1 MIKNLKADENNWFLE
16 GTFDSDSLFQGE
28 MSVSIFTDDG
38 ATVEDA
44 EACIAQYQ
52 QLKKNAAFCANLQE
66 MLAAYFLYM
75 YDALK
80 EMGIYDEIVV
90 EIEPVKQ
97 GYEAGENL
105 LSYLSNPTLLVY
117 LQEMDEIGYGIECDC
132 PWEPEHSCLILV
144 RNEKLLYVGESDGLD
159 PWGEAEDYHCI
170 WES

>member
-52 QLKKNAAFCANLQE
+52 QLKKNAAFCANLQV

-75 YDALK
+75 YDAWTITFDSIADFIHFLRID
-80 EMGIYDEIVV
+80 EQCGIRKIR
-90 EIEPVKQ
+90 Q
-97 GYEAGENL
+97 
-105 LSYLSNPTLLVY
+105 
-117 LQEMDEIGYGIECDC
+117 
-132 PWEPEHSCLILV
+132 
-144 RNEKLLYVGESDGLD
+144 
-159 PWGEAEDYHCI
+159 
-170 WES
+170 

>member
-52 QLKKNAAFCANLQE
+52 LLKKKDAFCANLQE

-75 YDALK
+75 YDAWK
-80 EMGIYDEIVV
+80 EMEIYDEIVV

-105 LSYLSNPTLLVY
+105 LSYLSNPTLRVY
-117 LQEMDEIGYGIECDC
+117 PQEMDESGYGIECDC
-132 PWEPEHSCLILV
+132 PWEPEHLCLILV

-159 PWGEAEDYHCI
+159 QWGEVEDYQCI